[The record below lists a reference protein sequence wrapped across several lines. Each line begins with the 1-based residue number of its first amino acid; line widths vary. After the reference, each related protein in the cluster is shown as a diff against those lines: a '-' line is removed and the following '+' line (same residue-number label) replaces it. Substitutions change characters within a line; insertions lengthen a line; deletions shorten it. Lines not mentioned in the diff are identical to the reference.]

1 MACGPLNA
9 MKDPSHPV
17 NARQQQLLEAL
28 QASRDEMSGQ
38 QLHRCLEESSSA
50 MGLATVYRN
59 LRQLQQRGMVRCRHL
74 PNGEA
79 LYAPIERDRHH
90 LTCVD
95 CGHTQALDRCP
106 IHTMDMNVDGGD
118 DFDLLFHT
126 LEFFGFCRNCRP
138 RQRTDS

>member
-1 MACGPLNA
+1 MNVP
-9 MKDPSHPV
+9 PRPV
-17 NARQQQLLEAL
+17 NARQQHLL
-28 QASRDEMSGQ
+28 QALKASSDEMSGQ
-38 QLHRCLEESSSA
+38 QLHRSLEESSNA

-59 LRQLQQRGMVRCRHL
+59 LRQLQQRGLVRCRHL
-74 PNGEA
+74 PSGEA

-95 CGHTQALDRCP
+95 CGRTQAIDHCP
-106 IHTMDMNVDGGD
+106 IHAEAMHVDGGS

-138 RQRTDS
+138 RQRVDS

>member
-1 MACGPLNA
+1 
-9 MKDPSHPV
+9 MKDPSRPV

-28 QASRDEMSGQ
+28 QASSDEMSGQ
-38 QLHRCLEESSSA
+38 QLHRSLEESSRA

-95 CGHTQALDRCP
+95 CGRTQALDHCP

-138 RQRTDS
+138 RRRIDS

>member
-1 MACGPLNA
+1 MNVP
-9 MKDPSHPV
+9 PRPV

-28 QASRDEMSGQ
+28 QASSDEMSGQ
-38 QLHRCLEESSSA
+38 QLHRSLEESSKA

-59 LRQLQQRGMVRCRHL
+59 LRQLQQRGLVRCRHL

-95 CGHTQALDRCP
+95 CGRTQALEHCP
-106 IHTMDMNVDGGD
+106 VHTEDMQVDGGG

-138 RQRTDS
+138 RQGVDS

>member
-1 MACGPLNA
+1 
-9 MKDPSHPV
+9 MKDPSRPV

-38 QLHRCLEESSSA
+38 QLHRSLEERSRA

-59 LRQLQQRGMVRCRHL
+59 LRQLQQQGRVRCRHL

-95 CGHTQALDRCP
+95 CGRTQALDHCP

-126 LEFFGFCRNCRP
+126 LEFFGFCSNCRP
-138 RQRTDS
+138 HRRIDS

>member
-1 MACGPLNA
+1 
-9 MKDPSHPV
+9 MKDPSRPV

-38 QLHRCLEESSSA
+38 QLHRSLEESASA

-95 CGHTQALDRCP
+95 CGRTQALDHCP

-138 RQRTDS
+138 RRRIDS

>member
-1 MACGPLNA
+1 
-9 MKDPSHPV
+9 MKNPSRPV

-28 QASRDEMSGQ
+28 QASSDEMSGQ
-38 QLHRCLEESSSA
+38 QLHRSLEESSSA

-95 CGHTQALDRCP
+95 CGRTQALDHCP
-106 IHTMDMNVDGGD
+106 IHTMNMNVDGGD

-138 RQRTDS
+138 RRRIDS

>member
-1 MACGPLNA
+1 
-9 MKDPSHPV
+9 MKVPSRPV

-38 QLHRCLEESSSA
+38 QLHRSLEESASA

-59 LRQLQQRGMVRCRHL
+59 LRQLQQRGLVRCRHL

-95 CGHTQALDRCP
+95 CGRTQALDHCP

-138 RQRTDS
+138 RRRIDS

>member
-1 MACGPLNA
+1 MTI
-9 MKDPSHPV
+9 KSSSF
-17 NARQQQLLEAL
+17 NARQTALLKAL
-28 QASRDEMSGQ
+28 RHCADEMTGQ
-38 QLHRCLEESSSA
+38 QLHLSLKDGTDA

-59 LRQLQQRGMVRCRHL
+59 LRQLQQRGFVRCRHL

-95 CGHTQALDRCP
+95 CGRTQALDHCP
-106 IHTMDMNVDGGD
+106 IHTVDMKVDAGG

-126 LEFFGFCRNCRP
+126 LEFFGFCSNCRP
-138 RQRTDS
+138 RQRIDS